1 MKNKLIVQDNL
12 VTTARYEMT
21 ALEKNIVYSVMAQ
34 IEDNDPP
41 SKFYKISISDI
52 EDTKDVRVRQ
62 ERFDEAIKK
71 LLTREL
77 VIMRPDGGKLRITV
91 ISSADYDLDG
101 NVEIG
106 IDLKMRPYLFELKKN
121 FTIFSLEVAT
131 SLRSKY
137 SKRLYEML
145 CQFKSTGFLRIS
157 VQELR
162 ERFELSEERYERWS
176 NFEKNVLK
184 TAQTEINDKADF
196 KFDYHL
202 KKQKKRIVSVEFIFR
217 KSEVKEVKPEPP
229 PVVSLPITE
238 ITHYQQV
245 NPRMVERLE
254 NYGLTTEQINRIVTK
269 NTEKIINKHLYE
281 LDCNK
286 ETIKNTAAYLLKIF
300 EA

>member
-12 VTTARYEMT
+12 VTTARYEMSS
-21 ALEKNIVYSVMAQ
+21 LEKNIIYSVMAQ

-77 VIMRPDGGKLRITV
+77 VIVKPDGSKLRITV

-101 NVEIG
+101 HVEIG

-121 FTIFSLEVAT
+121 FTIFSLEIAT
-131 SLRSKY
+131 SLKSKY

-162 ERFELSEERYERWS
+162 ERFQLSDEQYERWS

-184 TAQTEINDKADF
+184 TAQIEINDKADF
-196 KFDYHL
+196 KFDYYL
-202 KKQKKRIVSVEFIFR
+202 KKQKKRIMSVEFIFR
-217 KSEVKEVKPEPP
+217 KPETKSELT
-229 PVVSLPITE
+229 PVITIPIPMVVTPYRT
-238 ITHYQQV
+238 I
-245 NPRMVERLE
+245 NPRIIERLE
-254 NYGLTTEQINRIVTK
+254 NYGLNTEQINRIALK
-269 NTEKIINKHLYE
+269 HAEKAINKQLYD

-286 ETIKNTAAYLLKIF
+286 ETVKNTAAYLLKIF
-300 EA
+300 EI

>member
-21 ALEKNIVYSVMAQ
+21 ALEKNIMYSVMAQ

-52 EDTKDVRVRQ
+52 EEAKDVRVHQ
-62 ERFDEAIKK
+62 DRFDDAIKK

-77 VIMRPDGGKLRITV
+77 VIMKPDGGKLRITV

-131 SLRSKY
+131 SLKSKY

-145 CQFKSTGFLRIS
+145 SQFKSTGFLRIS

-162 ERFELSEERYERWS
+162 ERFQLSEEQYERWS

-184 TAQTEINDKADF
+184 TAQTEINEKADF

-217 KSEVKEVKPEPP
+217 KSEVKPESP
-229 PVVSLPITE
+229 PVATIPITA
-238 ITHYQQV
+238 ISQLQQI
-245 NPRMVERLE
+245 NLRMIERLE
-254 NYGLTTEQINRIVTK
+254 NYGLTAEQINKVMHK
-269 NTEKIINKHLYE
+269 NTDKIINKHLYE

-286 ETIKNTAAYLLKIF
+286 ETIKNTSAYLLKIF
-300 EA
+300 DV

>member
-1 MKNKLIVQDNL
+1 MKNKLIAQDNL
-12 VTTARYEMT
+12 VTTARYEMS
-21 ALEKNIVYSVMAQ
+21 ALEKNIIYSVMAQ

-52 EDTKDVRVRQ
+52 EDTKDVRVHQ
-62 ERFDEAIKK
+62 DRFDEAIKK

-77 VIMRPDGGKLRITV
+77 VIMKPDGSKLRITV

-101 NVEIG
+101 HVEIG

-131 SLRSKY
+131 SLKSKY

-157 VQELR
+157 VEELR
-162 ERFELSEERYERWS
+162 ERFELSNEQYERWS

-184 TAQTEINDKADF
+184 TAQTEINEKSDF

-202 KKQKKRIVSVEFIFR
+202 KKHKKRIVSIEFIFR
-217 KSEVKEVKPEPP
+217 KPEAKAELIPTITIPIAVAPP
-229 PVVSLPITE
+229 IQPI
-238 ITHYQQV
+238 
-245 NPRMVERLE
+245 NLRMIERLK
-254 NYGLTTEQINRIVTK
+254 NYGLNPEQIN
-269 NTEKIINKHLYE
+269 KIALKHMESVINKQLYE

-286 ETIKNTAAYLLKIF
+286 ETVKNTAAYLLKIF
-300 EA
+300 EV

>member
-21 ALEKNIVYSVMAQ
+21 ALEKNIIYSVMAQ

-41 SKFYKISISDI
+41 SKFYTISISDI
-52 EDTKDVRVRQ
+52 EDTKDARVRQ
-62 ERFDEAIKK
+62 DRFDEAIKK

-77 VIMRPDGGKLRITV
+77 VIMKPNGNTLRITV
-91 ISSADYDLDG
+91 ISSADYDSDG

-131 SLRSKY
+131 SLKSKY

-145 CQFKSTGFLRIS
+145 CQFKSTGLLRIS

-162 ERFELSEERYERWS
+162 ERFELGDEQYERWS

-196 KFDYHL
+196 QFAYIL
-202 KKQKKRIVSVEFIFR
+202 KKHKKKIVSVDFIFR
-217 KSEVKEVKPEPP
+217 KPETKPEPQ
-229 PVVSLPITE
+229 PVITVPIVVAPQ
-238 ITHYQQV
+238 IQDV
-245 NPRMVERLE
+245 NPRIGERLE
-254 NYGLTTEQINRIVTK
+254 KYGL
-269 NTEKIINKHLYE
+269 NTEKINKIFIKHTEKVINKQLYE
-281 LDCNK
+281 LDCNR
-286 ETIKNTAAYLLKIF
+286 ETVKNTAAYLLKIF
-300 EA
+300 DV

>member
-1 MKNKLIVQDNL
+1 MKNKLIAQDNL
-12 VTTARYEMT
+12 VTTARYEMSS
-21 ALEKNIVYSVMAQ
+21 LEKNIIYSVMAQ

-77 VIMRPDGGKLRITV
+77 VIVKPDGSKLRITV

-101 NVEIG
+101 HVEIG

-121 FTIFSLEVAT
+121 FTVFSLEIAT
-131 SLRSKY
+131 SLKSKY

-162 ERFELSEERYERWS
+162 ERFQLSDEQYERWS

-184 TAQTEINDKADF
+184 TAQMEINEKSDF

-217 KSEVKEVKPEPP
+217 KPETNSGLT
-229 PVVSLPITE
+229 PVITIPMVVAPYSPI
-238 ITHYQQV
+238 
-245 NPRMVERLE
+245 NPRIVERLE
-254 NYGLTTEQINRIVTK
+254 NYGLITEQINKIAIK
-269 NTEKIINKHLYE
+269 HAEKTINKQLYE

-286 ETIKNTAAYLLKIF
+286 ETVKNTAAYLLKIF
-300 EA
+300 EI